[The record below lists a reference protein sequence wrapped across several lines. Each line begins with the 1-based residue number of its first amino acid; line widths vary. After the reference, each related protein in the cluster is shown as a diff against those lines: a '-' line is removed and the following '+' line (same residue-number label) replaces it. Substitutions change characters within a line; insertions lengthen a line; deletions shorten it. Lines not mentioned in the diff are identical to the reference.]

1 MFDLPRGGPCPIRQT
16 MTTTGGNQAILL
28 LVELFVH
35 PGRAAEFRRFETEAA
50 RIMRRHGGRID
61 RVIRPTGP
69 ARGDALPHEIHLVS
83 FASAAGLE
91 AYRADP
97 ELRALAPLREA
108 AIARTE
114 VTTGTDGDPY
124 PEDPA

>member
-1 MFDLPRGGPCPIRQT
+1 MIVLV
-16 MTTTGGNQAILL
+16 
-28 LVELFVH
+28 VELFIH
-35 PGRAAEFRRFETEAA
+35 PGRVDEFRRFETEAA

-69 ARGDALPHEIHLVS
+69 ARPTGLPHEIHLVR

-91 AYRADP
+91 AYRVDP
-97 ELRALAPLREA
+97 DLRALAPLRES

-114 VTTGTDGDPY
+114 ITMGVDSPAYDGEAP
-124 PEDPA
+124 

>member
-1 MFDLPRGGPCPIRQT
+1 
-16 MTTTGGNQAILL
+16 MTTTGGSPRIVL

-35 PGRAAEFRRFETEAA
+35 PGRVAEFRRFETEAA
-50 RIMRRHGGRID
+50 RVMRRHGGRIE

-83 FASAAGLE
+83 FDSAAGLE
-91 AYRADP
+91 AYRGDP

-114 VTTGTDGDPY
+114 VTIGTDGEPY
-124 PEDPA
+124 PGDAT

>member
-1 MFDLPRGGPCPIRQT
+1 
-16 MTTTGGNQAILL
+16 MTTMAGDHGIVL

-35 PGRAAEFRRFETEAA
+35 PGRIVEFRRFESEAS

-69 ARGDALPHEIHLVS
+69 ARGDDLPHEIHLVS

-97 ELRALAPLREA
+97 DLLALAPLRA
-108 AIARTE
+108 SAIARTE
-114 VTTGTDGDPY
+114 ITRGVDGELY
-124 PEDPA
+124 PDGSA

>member
-1 MFDLPRGGPCPIRQT
+1 
-16 MTTTGGNQAILL
+16 MTTTDDGRAIVL
-28 LVELFVH
+28 LVQLFVR

-61 RVIRPTGP
+61 RVIHPNRPGTGRGRPTRDP
-69 ARGDALPHEIHLVS
+69 LVS
-83 FASAAGLE
+83 FASAAGFE

-97 ELRALAPLREA
+97 ELAALAPLRES

-114 VTTGTDGDPY
+114 VTVGTDGEPY
-124 PEDPA
+124 AESAGSPR

>member
-1 MFDLPRGGPCPIRQT
+1 
-16 MTTTGGNQAILL
+16 MTTTNGDQAIVL

-35 PGRAAEFRRFETEAA
+35 PGRVAEFRRFETEAA
-50 RIMRRHGGRID
+50 RIMRRHGGRIE

-69 ARGDALPHEIHLVS
+69 GRRDALPHEIHLVA

-97 ELRALAPLREA
+97 ELQALAPLRES
-108 AIARTE
+108 AIVRTE
-114 VTTGTDGDPY
+114 VTMGTDGEPY
-124 PEDPA
+124 PGDSG

>member
-1 MFDLPRGGPCPIRQT
+1 MTVSDTERPIV
-16 MTTTGGNQAILL
+16 L
-28 LVELFVH
+28 LVQLFIH
-35 PGRAAEFRRFETEAA
+35 PGREAEFHRFETEAA

-69 ARGDALPHEIHLVS
+69 GRSDALPHEVHLVS
-83 FASAAGLE
+83 FASSAGFD

-97 ELRALAPLREA
+97 ELKTLGGLRES

-114 VTTGTDGDPY
+114 VIVGNDGEPY
-124 PEDPA
+124 PEQAGLAR